1 VKFNL
6 CSSHNKER
14 GLVKLDVFYKKMH
27 WFFAGSLMTESLTSQ
42 LVLAGKVTGKECCGL
57 GQLNNC
63 GQKLS
68 ADSELFFE
76 I

>member
-1 VKFNL
+1 
-6 CSSHNKER
+6 
-14 GLVKLDVFYKKMH
+14 MH

-42 LVLAGKVTGKECCGL
+42 LVLAGKVTGKKCYVL
-57 GQLNNC
+57 GPLNNC
-63 GQKLS
+63 GGKLS